1 MIQEITTTRSP
12 AEVIAA
18 AKRFFPRRNPN
29 YGAFPEREGPDY
41 ITFRGQGGEELI
53 IGAMPVEGGTV
64 VRGSTYLFTQQVGR
78 FLSTLE
84 PAPNMEEVVG

>member
-18 AKRFFPRRNPN
+18 AKQFFTRRNPI
-29 YGAFPEREGPDY
+29 YGAFPEKEGPGY
-41 ITFRGQGGEELI
+41 ITFRGQGGEELV
-53 IGAMPVEGGTV
+53 IGVTAVEGGTA

-78 FLSTLE
+78 FLATLE
-84 PAPNMEEVVG
+84 PVPNTEEVVG